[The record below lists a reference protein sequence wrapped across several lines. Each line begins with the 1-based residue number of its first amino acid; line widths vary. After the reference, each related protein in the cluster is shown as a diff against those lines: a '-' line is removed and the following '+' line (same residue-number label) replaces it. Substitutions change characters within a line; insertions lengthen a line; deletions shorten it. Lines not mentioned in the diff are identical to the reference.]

1 MKKIR
6 YTAIIIFCIAFL
18 TTSAQ
23 ETEIKKMEFGIN
35 GFCGLS
41 GLSGSIPG
49 GKISAGMGYQF
60 SVDGKYFF
68 SPNWGAGIGVGYSSY
83 LSYSKLNNYTSSTP
97 AIDDLSESFEYRVTA
112 SGIKEKL
119 KLSAVEIPVFLAY
132 RKKVSPKLQI
142 QGSFGLKASMPI
154 SATYQCSE
162 GTIETRGYYPVY
174 DVEFFNM
181 PNHGFEKI
189 EKISYSGDLTTS
201 MAFSLFAEAGVLLPV
216 GKVGLNFGIYGSY
229 GLSAV
234 VKSANKQLITYPGNY
249 NSITSISENISL
261 IAAGV
266 KIGVRF

>member
-6 YTAIIIFCIAFL
+6 YIAIIIFCIAFL
-18 TTSAQ
+18 TTSAIKPK
-23 ETEIKKMEFGIN
+23 IKKIEFGIN
-35 GFCGLS
+35 GFFGLS
-41 GLSGSIPG
+41 GLAGSIPG
-49 GKISAGMGYQF
+49 GNISAGMGYQF

-83 LSYSKLNNYTSSTP
+83 SSNTKLDNYTSSTP
-97 AIDDLSESFEYRVTA
+97 AIDDLDESFEYRVTA

-154 SATYQCSE
+154 SATYQCSD

-189 EKISYSGDLTTS
+189 DKISYSGDLTTS

-216 GKVGLNFGIYGSY
+216 GKVGLNLGIYGSY
-229 GLSAV
+229 GLGTV
-234 VKSANKQLITYPGNY
+234 VKSENNQLITYPGNY
-249 NSITSISENISL
+249 NSNTSLAEKVSL
-261 IAAGV
+261 VAVGIKV
-266 KIGVRF
+266 GVRF